1 MPEERG
7 FQAAV
12 AGRQAMD
19 CPFYVRR
26 KEKKRRSWY
35 SAKRENCTT
44 CRNWDL
50 WYSECGREEELKEW
64 GVNKE

>member
-1 MPEERG
+1 MN
-7 FQAAV
+7 
-12 AGRQAMD
+12 
-19 CPFYVRR
+19 CPFYVRK
-26 KEKKRRSWY
+26 KESEARRSWY

-50 WYSECGREEELKEW
+50 WYSECGKEEELKEW

>member
-1 MPEERG
+1 MN
-7 FQAAV
+7 
-12 AGRQAMD
+12 

-26 KEKKRRSWY
+26 KESEVRSWY

-50 WYSECGREEELKEW
+50 WYSECGKEEELKEW

>member
-1 MPEERG
+1 MNTAEE
-7 FQAAV
+7 
-12 AGRQAMD
+12 
-19 CPFYVRR
+19 VRR
-26 KEKKRRSWY
+26 KESEVRSWY

-50 WYSECGREEELKEW
+50 WYSECGKEEELKEW